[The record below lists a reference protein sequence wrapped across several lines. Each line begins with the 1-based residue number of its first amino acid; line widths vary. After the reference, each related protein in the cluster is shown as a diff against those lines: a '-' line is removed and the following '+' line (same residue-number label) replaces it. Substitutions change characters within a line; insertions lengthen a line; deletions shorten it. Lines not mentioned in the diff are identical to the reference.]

1 MDKQF
6 SDFGIGEEI
15 IQRLSAAGITSPTAV
30 QQKIMPLVA
39 EGKNLMFQSETGTGK
54 TFAYLLPILQR
65 LCDNPKSS
73 NPVRVLVASPTYE
86 LASQIKAQVRL
97 VSDVKCA
104 LCIGGAPISRQVEL
118 LKEKPQIVIGGP
130 ARLLELIHL
139 KKLKADAVE
148 TLVLDEADRLL
159 SPELRND
166 TEGLLERLPRRVQ
179 LIGNSATVSDYTRKV
194 LQNARDAID
203 RASEEKAPAESGKAS
218 GSKDSAGKIST
229 NMAANGNKNAGAKDS
244 GNTPADQNP
253 ADRKQADRKQADR
266 KQADRK
272 QADQKQAD
280 QKQADQ
286 NPADRKQAASAIE
299 FVTLPTEDVLRK
311 RITHVAIFAERRD
324 KIDTLRSFINAIKPK
339 KLLVFTAKSDQI
351 ENIASKLRYRKIEC
365 EALSAKIGKQERKSA
380 IDRFRS
386 GKVSILVTTDLASRG
401 LDIPDVTHVVQL
413 DLPQTADFF
422 IHRAGRTA
430 RAGKTG
436 MNCVIG
442 DAYEMQDF
450 AKLEKKLGLKV
461 YPKILYKGKLTSPR
475 PDAEENDGKEDK
487 GKGKQ

>member
-229 NMAANGNKNAGAKDS
+229 DMAANGNKDAGTKDS
-244 GNTPADQNP
+244 GNT
-253 ADRKQADRKQADR
+253 
-266 KQADRK
+266 
-272 QADQKQAD
+272 
-280 QKQADQ
+280 
-286 NPADRKQAASAIE
+286 PADRKQAASAIE

-324 KIDTLRSFINAIKPK
+324 KIDTLRSFINAVKPK

-351 ENIASKLRYRKIEC
+351 ENIVSKLRYRKLEC

-386 GKVSILVTTDLASRG
+386 GKVTILVTTDLASRG

>member
-15 IQRLSAAGITSPTAV
+15 IKRLSAAGIISPTAV

-229 NMAANGNKNAGAKDS
+229 DMAANGSKDAGAKDS
-244 GNTPADQNP
+244 GNTP
-253 ADRKQADRKQADR
+253 
-266 KQADRK
+266 
-272 QADQKQAD
+272 
-280 QKQADQ
+280 ADQ

-324 KIDTLRSFINAIKPK
+324 KIDTLRSFINAVKPK

-351 ENIASKLRYRKIEC
+351 ENIASKLRYRKLEC

-450 AKLEKKLGLKV
+450 AKLEKKLGIKV

-487 GKGKQ
+487 GKGKP

>member
-15 IQRLSAAGITSPTAV
+15 IKRLSAAGITSPTAV

-159 SPELRND
+159 SPELRD
-166 TEGLLERLPRRVQ
+166 ATEGLLERLPRRVQ

-203 RASEEKAPAESGKAS
+203 RASEEKAPAERGKAS

-229 NMAANGNKNAGAKDS
+229 DMAANGSKDAGAKDS
-244 GNTPADQNP
+244 GNTPADRNP
-253 ADRKQADRKQADR
+253 ADKNPADK
-266 KQADRK
+266 
-272 QADQKQAD
+272 
-280 QKQADQ
+280 

-324 KIDTLRSFINAIKPK
+324 KIDTLRSFINAVKPK

-351 ENIASKLRYRKIEC
+351 ENIASKLRYRKLEC

-487 GKGKQ
+487 GKGKE

>member
-15 IQRLSAAGITSPTAV
+15 IKRLSAAGITSPTAV

-229 NMAANGNKNAGAKDS
+229 DMAANGNKDAGAKDS
-244 GNTPADQNP
+244 GNTPADRNPADRNPADQNP
-253 ADRKQADRKQADR
+253 ADQNP
-266 KQADRK
+266 
-272 QADQKQAD
+272 ADQNP
-280 QKQADQ
+280 ADQ

-299 FVTLPTEDVLRK
+299 FVTLPTEDILRK

-324 KIDTLRSFINAIKPK
+324 KIDTLRSFINAVKPK

-351 ENIASKLRYRKIEC
+351 ENIASKLRYRKLEC

-386 GKVSILVTTDLASRG
+386 GKVTILVTTDLASRG

-487 GKGKQ
+487 DKGKQ

>member
-229 NMAANGNKNAGAKDS
+229 DMAANGNKDAGTKDS

-253 ADRKQADRKQADR
+253 ADQNP
-266 KQADRK
+266 
-272 QADQKQAD
+272 
-280 QKQADQ
+280 ADQ
-286 NPADRKQAASAIE
+286 NPADRKQAARTIE

-324 KIDTLRSFINAIKPK
+324 KIDTLRSFINAVKPK

-351 ENIASKLRYRKIEC
+351 ENIASKLRYRKLEC

-386 GKVSILVTTDLASRG
+386 GKVTILVTTDLASRG

>member
-65 LCDNPKSS
+65 LCEKSQNS
-73 NPVRVLVASPTYE
+73 NSVRILIASPTYE

-229 NMAANGNKNAGAKDS
+229 DMAANGNKDAGAKDS
-244 GNTPADQNP
+244 GNTP
-253 ADRKQADRKQADR
+253 
-266 KQADRK
+266 
-272 QADQKQAD
+272 
-280 QKQADQ
+280 ADQ

-324 KIDTLRSFINAIKPK
+324 KIDTLRSFINAVKPK

-351 ENIASKLRYRKIEC
+351 ENIASKLRYRKLEC

>member
-15 IQRLSAAGITSPTAV
+15 IKRLSAAGITSPTAV

-159 SPELRND
+159 SPELRD
-166 TEGLLERLPRRVQ
+166 ATEGLLERLPRRVQ

-203 RASEEKAPAESGKAS
+203 RASEEKAPAERGKAS

-229 NMAANGNKNAGAKDS
+229 DMAANGNKDAGAKDS
-244 GNTPADQNP
+244 GNT
-253 ADRKQADRKQADR
+253 
-266 KQADRK
+266 
-272 QADQKQAD
+272 
-280 QKQADQ
+280 
-286 NPADRKQAASAIE
+286 PADRKQAASAIE

-324 KIDTLRSFINAIKPK
+324 KIDTLRSFINAVKPK

-351 ENIASKLRYRKIEC
+351 ENIASKLRYRKLEC

-380 IDRFRS
+380 IDRFKS

-487 GKGKQ
+487 GKQ

>member
-118 LKEKPQIVIGGP
+118 LKEKPLIVIGGP

-229 NMAANGNKNAGAKDS
+229 DMAANGNKDAGTKDS
-244 GNTPADQNP
+244 GNTPADRNP
-253 ADRKQADRKQADR
+253 ADRNP
-266 KQADRK
+266 
-272 QADQKQAD
+272 
-280 QKQADQ
+280 ADQ

-324 KIDTLRSFINAIKPK
+324 KIDTLRSFINAVKPK

-351 ENIASKLRYRKIEC
+351 ENIASKLRYRKLEC

-386 GKVSILVTTDLASRG
+386 GKVTILVTTDLASRG

>member
-203 RASEEKAPAESGKAS
+203 RAAKGGSESGKAS
-218 GSKDSAGKIST
+218 VSKDSAGKIST
-229 NMAANGNKNAGAKDS
+229 DMAANGNKDAGAKDS
-244 GNTPADQNP
+244 GNTPAD
-253 ADRKQADRKQADR
+253 R
-266 KQADRK
+266 
-272 QADQKQAD
+272 
-280 QKQADQ
+280 KQADQ

-324 KIDTLRSFINAIKPK
+324 KIDTLRSFINAVKPK

-351 ENIASKLRYRKIEC
+351 ENIASKLRYRKLEC

-487 GKGKQ
+487 GKGKP

>member
-253 ADRKQADRKQADR
+253 ADRK
-266 KQADRK
+266 
-272 QADQKQAD
+272 
-280 QKQADQ
+280 
-286 NPADRKQAASAIE
+286 PAASAIE
-299 FVTLPTEDVLRK
+299 FVTLPTEDILRK
-311 RITHVAIFAERRD
+311 RITHVAIFTERRD
-324 KIDTLRSFINAIKPK
+324 KIDTLRSFINAVKPK

-351 ENIASKLRYRKIEC
+351 ENIASKLRYRKLEC

>member
-97 VSDVKCA
+97 VSEVKCA

-229 NMAANGNKNAGAKDS
+229 AMAANGNKDAGAKDS
-244 GNTPADQNP
+244 GNTP
-253 ADRKQADRKQADR
+253 
-266 KQADRK
+266 
-272 QADQKQAD
+272 
-280 QKQADQ
+280 ADQ

-324 KIDTLRSFINAIKPK
+324 KIDTLRSFINAVKPK

-351 ENIASKLRYRKIEC
+351 ENIASKLRYRKLEC

>member
-203 RASEEKAPAESGKAS
+203 RASKEKAPAESGKAS

-229 NMAANGNKNAGAKDS
+229 DMAANGNKDAGAKDS

-253 ADRKQADRKQADR
+253 ANQ
-266 KQADRK
+266 
-272 QADQKQAD
+272 
-280 QKQADQ
+280 
-286 NPADRKQAASAIE
+286 KQAASAIE

-324 KIDTLRSFINAIKPK
+324 KIDTLRSFINAVKPK

-351 ENIASKLRYRKIEC
+351 ENIASKLRYRKLEC

-386 GKVSILVTTDLASRG
+386 GKVTILVTTDLASRG

>member
-159 SPELRND
+159 SPELRD
-166 TEGLLERLPRRVQ
+166 ATEGLLERLPRRVQ

-229 NMAANGNKNAGAKDS
+229 DMAANGSKS
-244 GNTPADQNP
+244 GT
-253 ADRKQADRKQADR
+253 
-266 KQADRK
+266 
-272 QADQKQAD
+272 
-280 QKQADQ
+280 
-286 NPADRKQAASAIE
+286 IE

-324 KIDTLRSFINAIKPK
+324 KIDTLRSFINAVKPK

-351 ENIASKLRYRKIEC
+351 ENIASKLRYRKLEC
-365 EALSAKIGKQERKSA
+365 EALSAKIGKQDRKSA

>member
-229 NMAANGNKNAGAKDS
+229 DMAANGNKDAGTKDS
-244 GNTPADQNP
+244 GNTPAD
-253 ADRKQADRKQADR
+253 K
-266 KQADRK
+266 
-272 QADQKQAD
+272 
-280 QKQADQ
+280 

-324 KIDTLRSFINAIKPK
+324 KIDTLRSFINAVKPK

-351 ENIASKLRYRKIEC
+351 ENIASKLRYRKLEC

-386 GKVSILVTTDLASRG
+386 GKVTILVTTDLASRG